1 MELGIMAKRAAVLT
15 PELAAAVQRMVR
27 EKVTAVST
35 PTERRMPSNVGAS
48 WLMRAEEDIAA
59 GNYGAATPAFS
70 TGDAQIA
77 LRNKTTG
84 LLEPH
89 EPNSTPVSGLVYN
102 LTDRFIRDNEYF
114 LASRT
119 QDGTLI
125 VLDVYAR
132 PGWAMI
138 GVVAAGGITGRNP
151 AFAYPGVG
159 NMQPYLLNSI
169 GQLQTV
175 GTPIQVYN
183 LSTAPI
189 AAGQWVQAKRE
200 WYSGNWFLDF
210 EAC

>member
-1 MELGIMAKRAAVLT
+1 
-15 PELAAAVQRMVR
+15 
-27 EKVTAVST
+27 
-35 PTERRMPSNVGAS
+35 
-48 WLMRAEEDIAA
+48 
-59 GNYGAATPAFS
+59 
-70 TGDAQIA
+70 
-77 LRNKTTG
+77 
-84 LLEPH
+84 
-89 EPNSTPVSGLVYN
+89 
-102 LTDRFIRDNEYF
+102 
-114 LASRT
+114 
-119 QDGTLI
+119 
-125 VLDVYAR
+125 
-132 PGWAMI
+132 
-138 GVVAAGGITGRNP
+138 VVAAGGITGRNP